1 MRQDSILTDTAT
13 CSVILEE
20 SVGRRMESKEA
31 IADIQAH
38 RAGESFKLE
47 AIVTNKINPSRPSIA
62 ALSSKRYL
70 LA

>member
-1 MRQDSILTDTAT
+1 
-13 CSVILEE
+13 
-20 SVGRRMESKEA
+20 MESKEA

-70 LA
+70 LAWGFSSFFLSFFFFFLLGSDLM